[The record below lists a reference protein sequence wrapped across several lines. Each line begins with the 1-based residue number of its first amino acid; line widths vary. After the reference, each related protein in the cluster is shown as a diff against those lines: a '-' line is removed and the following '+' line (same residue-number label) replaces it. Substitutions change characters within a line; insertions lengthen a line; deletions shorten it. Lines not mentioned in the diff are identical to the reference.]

1 MARVRSFKPISAP
14 DAEVLILGSMPGVK
28 SLQAGRYYA
37 HPQNAFWRIVTELLR
52 LPAVSSYEERVRA
65 LKSARIAVWDVLKS
79 CEREG
84 SLDASIEDGTLIAN
98 DFRRFFRSHPGIRE
112 VFFNGAKA
120 EACFR
125 RHVLSGL
132 QEGAMQHREGGVSSM
147 RFTRLPSTSPAHA
160 GMPYARKRDAW
171 RAILSPR
178 GRSARLT

>member
-1 MARVRSFKPISAP
+1 VARVRSFKPIECP
-14 DAEVLILGSMPGVK
+14 DAEVLILGSMPGVR
-28 SLQAGRYYA
+28 SLQARQYYA
-37 HPQNAFWRIVTELLR
+37 HPQNAFWRIIAELLG

-65 LKSARIAVWDVLKS
+65 LQAARIAVWDVLKS

-98 DFRRFFRSHPGIRE
+98 DFRRFFREHPGIRQ

-125 RHVLSGL
+125 RHVLAGL
-132 QEGAMQHREGGVSSM
+132 GREKPQQGKWAVSSM
-147 RFTRLPSTSPAHA
+147 RYTRLPSTSPAHA

-171 RAILSPR
+171 RAIQPTR
-178 GRSARLT
+178 RRPARLT